1 MCLAHGGGCIL
12 GVVSNGESTIA
23 GGHINVQY
31 VKFSCTHEVWK
42 LMFIT
47 SFLVPTLFTEL
58 QTCQVTHSRAQL
70 DYYAFWFTPGFGV
83 WTAFHTNLD
92 RRMEMSHAV
101 GHSFSSCARTILGP
115 TTEHCVAIINA
126 FIVSH
131 TPKCTDSDDVYAVS
145 QFENSVY
152 CKPVQSSLLP

>member
-1 MCLAHGGGCIL
+1 
-12 GVVSNGESTIA
+12 
-23 GGHINVQY
+23 
-31 VKFSCTHEVWK
+31 
-42 LMFIT
+42 MFIT

-70 DYYAFWFTPGFGV
+70 DYYAFWFTPGFGI

-115 TTEHCVAIINA
+115 TTVHCVAIINA

-152 CKPVQSSLLP
+152 CKPVQSSLLPYSSGAFACLRRTIELEALKANNWTQNSVQRNHQQL